1 MVDKKSTRA
10 REKRMR
16 NLGLSRYRSRQAVA
30 YGQQQADVQ
39 AQVLPTHFSPERCL
53 MTEAARRM
61 AKRVDELCAD
71 YLGGKAGP
79 VAASIPLLVVM
90 PADVASIIASRVIID
105 CLARGMYYQQIAAA
119 VGQHLRDEAMLRA
132 LKEKSKTEYL
142 NYRRDNRRTKTRK
155 RSAANANKDLK
166 RRLKALD
173 LSDWSS
179 RDATRIGS
187 FMLEVMAEVS
197 GLISFKNI
205 GLPDG
210 RKGVRKLVVP
220 TPETVEWLRKAHEM
234 LAAAKPFWLPIN
246 APPKDWASV
255 DNGGYWTEELPKF
268 PLIKGV
274 DQVVLDING
283 PDMCPEVY
291 RAVNHLQ
298 HCGYLVN
305 RSIYDIAKE
314 LWERD
319 ADTRVLPK
327 RTDAV
332 PPPNPGHA
340 KDSEEHR
347 QWRKAAAKVHTRN
360 REYQAQRIQVS
371 RTLLVA
377 KEMGTDP
384 FFFPYQLDFRGRVY
398 AVPSFLNPQGDD
410 LARGLLQFR
419 DGVPLDARARAWLKR
434 HIANCWGYDKA
445 AWNDREL
452 WVDKHEERI
461 FAAANDPL
469 SDAWWHEADKPWQF
483 LAACIEWRDQKVLG
497 EKFLSRIPIQL
508 DGSNN
513 GLQLFS
519 LMLRDKYGAIATN
532 CAPASVPQDI
542 YQRVADRV
550 RERLIESYE
559 HPMSKGWLDFWQ
571 GQIPRNLVKRS
582 VMVLP
587 YGATIYT
594 SQKYVSD
601 YYADYVYERRLAPI
615 SDTDSYRYL
624 LHLNNLV
631 WESINEIVVGAK
643 RAMDWLHQVANACTA
658 EKKPVEWRTPVGFF
672 VRHAYPDQRSAYI
685 RTAVGDR
692 YVVHRIREPLKTL
705 SRTKQRSAL
714 SPNFVH
720 SLDAAVL
727 VRAVN
732 RMAELGVGQISCVH
746 DSFGV
751 PATQVDLLTQS
762 LKAAALGIFEHNVL
776 AELADM
782 TKLRLTNPEAV
793 PAPPEQGDFDLQTLN
808 QSEYFFS

>member
-16 NLGLSRYRSRQAVA
+16 NLGLSRYRSKQAVA
-30 YGQQQADVQ
+30 YGQQKAELL
-39 AQVLPTHFSPERCL
+39 APVLPTHFSPERCL

-61 AKRVDELCAD
+61 TSRVDELCAA
-71 YLGGKAGP
+71 YLAGKAGP
-79 VAASIPLLVVM
+79 TAASIPLLVVM
-90 PADVASIIASRVIID
+90 PSDVASIIAARVIMD
-105 CLARGMYYQQIAAA
+105 CLAKGMYYQQIAAA

-132 LKEKSKTEYL
+132 IREKSKTEYL
-142 NYRRDNRRTKTRK
+142 NYRRDNRRTKQRR
-155 RSAANANKDLK
+155 RSKLVSSQDLK

-173 LSDWSS
+173 LSDWST

-187 FMLEVMAEVS
+187 FMLEIMAEVS
-197 GLISFKNI
+197 GLIHFKNI
-205 GLPDG
+205 ANPTG

-220 TPETVEWLRKAHEM
+220 TEETVEWLRKAHEM

-246 APPKDWASV
+246 APPKDWAAV

-274 DQVVLDING
+274 EQTVLDANG
-283 PDMCPEVY
+283 RDSCPEVY

-305 RSIYDIAKE
+305 RSIYEVAKE
-314 LWERD
+314 MWERD

-327 RTDAV
+327 RTDLV
-332 PPPNPGHA
+332 PPANPNHP

-347 QWRKAAAKVHTRN
+347 QWRKAAAKIHTRN
-360 REYQAQRIQVS
+360 REYQAQRIQIS

-398 AVPSFLNPQGDD
+398 AVPTFLNPQGDD

-419 DGVPLDARARAWLKR
+419 DGVPLDARARSWLKR
-434 HIANCWGYDKA
+434 HLANCWGYDKA
-445 AWNDREL
+445 AWSERER
-452 WVDKHEERI
+452 WTDEHEQRI
-461 FAAANDPL
+461 LDAAANPL
-469 SDAWWHEADKPWQF
+469 ANSWWHDADKPWQF
-483 LAACIEWRDQKVLG
+483 LAACFEWQGQKVLG
-497 EKFLSRIPIQL
+497 EKFLSHIPIQL

-519 LMLRDKYGAIATN
+519 LMLRDQYGAVATN
-532 CAPASVPQDI
+532 CAPAAVPQDI

-550 RERLIESYE
+550 RERLLESYE
-559 HPMSKGWLDFWQ
+559 HPMSKAWLEFWQ
-571 GQIPRNLVKRS
+571 GNIPRALVKRS

-601 YYADYVYERRLAPI
+601 YYADYVYERKLPPI
-615 SDTDSYRYL
+615 SDTDSYRFL
-624 LHLNNLV
+624 LYLNNLV

-643 RAMDWLHQVANACTA
+643 RAMDWLHQVANACTD
-658 EKKPVEWRTPVGFF
+658 EKLAVEWRTPVGFF

-685 RTAVGDR
+685 RTAVGER

-720 SLDAAVL
+720 SLDASVL

-732 RMAELGVGQISCVH
+732 KLAEAGVSQITCVH

-762 LKAAALGIFEHNVL
+762 LKDAALGLFSQNVL
-776 AELADM
+776 ADFSEQ
-782 TKLRLTNPEAV
+782 TKLRLTNPEAI
-793 PAPPEQGDFDLQTLN
+793 PAPPEQGDFDLTTLN
-808 QSEYFFS
+808 QSEYFFA